1 MKAFKELAA
10 SDFPGVDPKKF
21 EEWKQAQLAVFK
33 VMNTWAPIVVFGTMV
48 VTVPLIGGAIGWLL
62 PVIAYFVLMLSYG
75 RPLGKRAKD
84 LGKEVGIDGAAIRRA
99 RKG

>member
-1 MKAFKELAA
+1 MKALKDLAA
-10 SDFPGVDPKKF
+10 SDFPGVDSKRF
-21 EEWKQAQLAVFK
+21 DEWKQAQLAVNKAMMWSPF
-33 VMNTWAPIVVFGTMV
+33 VVFGTMA

-62 PVIAYFVLMLSYG
+62 PVIAYFAFMFSYA

-84 LGKEVGIDGAAIRRA
+84 LSKELGIDGAAIRRA